1 MGLKTSFLF
10 KEFKMKN
17 TTYYLGKMTYHKR
30 NTSYQMPYVLE
41 KDLNEF
47 SFLKPYT
54 AFEEKIAH
62 LTALDAYL
70 VRQDEIAGSGYIILF
85 KTPSEKLFF
94 MPVNSRFADSIFHGD
109 IESPFVGDEEDFLFE
124 FRNISVLREIT
135 S

>member
-1 MGLKTSFLF
+1 
-10 KEFKMKN
+10 MKN

-94 MPVNSRFADSIFHGD
+94 MPVNSQ
-109 IESPFVGDEEDFLFE
+109 FVGDEEDFLFE
-124 FRNISVLREIT
+124 FRNISILREIT

>member
-1 MGLKTSFLF
+1 
-10 KEFKMKN
+10 MKN

-30 NTSYQMPYVLE
+30 NTSYEMPYVLE

-62 LTALDAYL
+62 LTTLDAYL
-70 VRQDEIAGSGYIILF
+70 VHQDEISAGGYIILF
-85 KTPSEKLFF
+85 KTPTEKLYF
-94 MPVNSRFADSIFHGD
+94 MPVNGEFADAIFHGD
-109 IESPFVGDEEDFLFE
+109 IESPYVGDGNEFLFE
-124 FRNISVLREIT
+124 FKNISNLREIT